1 MRINFEGI
9 IKNLE
14 SKANSIYRDNEKLRN
29 LIVKVKDQI
38 ENNQELKK
46 IVEDLRLLLDLI
58 KDWLKGDYK
67 DLSQTSLVLII
78 ISFIYLL
85 NPFDFI
91 PDFIAG
97 GFVDDIAVIAYIVK
111 KIQEELKAYK
121 KWKDI
126 KTSEEILEL
135 HGDIMDIDE

>member
-1 MRINFEGI
+1 MI
-9 IKNLE
+9 
-14 SKANSIYRDNEKLRN
+14 
-29 LIVKVKDQI
+29 
-38 ENNQELKK
+38 
-46 IVEDLRLLLDLI
+46 
-58 KDWLKGDYK
+58 
-67 DLSQTSLVLII
+67 
-78 ISFIYLL
+78 
-85 NPFDFI
+85 FI